1 MIQNKSIELDFYIDY
16 ILGMIYNNLSINF
29 KERWIYKM
37 KKQELIDYLV
47 DTYHEDKNELKNM
60 KKDELEEILENY
72 EDHSDMFPNDDE
84 FDGSHEWD

>member
-1 MIQNKSIELDFYIDY
+1 MKLDFYIDY
-16 ILGMIYNNLSINF
+16 ILDMLYNIRQLTLKKGGFI
-29 KERWIYKM
+29 KM

-47 DTYHEDKNELKNM
+47 DTYHEDKNELKNT

>member
-1 MIQNKSIELDFYIDY
+1 MNLDIYIDY
-16 ILGMIYNNLSINF
+16 ILDMLYNIRQLTLKKGGFI
-29 KERWIYKM
+29 KM
-37 KKQELIDYLV
+37 KKQELIDYWV

>member
-1 MIQNKSIELDFYIDY
+1 MKLDFYIDY

-47 DTYHEDKNELKNM
+47 NTYHEDKNELKNM

-84 FDGSHEWD
+84 FDGSHEWDQKNN